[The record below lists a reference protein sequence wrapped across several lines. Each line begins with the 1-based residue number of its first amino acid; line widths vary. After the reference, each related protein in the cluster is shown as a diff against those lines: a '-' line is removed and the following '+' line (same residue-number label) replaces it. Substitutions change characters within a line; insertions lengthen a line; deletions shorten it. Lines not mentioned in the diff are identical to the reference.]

1 MALHVLTGDDESL
14 VLGAV
19 TELVHRLVG
28 DGDRSL
34 MVDDFSGDDYELRA
48 VIDAA
53 QTMPFLTDKRVVVAR
68 GIGRFTADDV
78 APLVAYLGDPLPST
92 ELVLVGGGG
101 RIPKSLLDAAKKC
114 GVTPT
119 NTSPPSSKRDRLLWI
134 EEQVAGT
141 GIHLDASALAL
152 IGGWMGEE
160 AGRLASVLETLES
173 TYGVTRKLTSAD
185 IEPFL
190 GDAGTVPPWDLTD
203 AIDRGDTS
211 LALALLTRMMQSRH
225 PLQLMAT
232 LHNHYVRLLKLDG
245 AEANTEQAVA
255 DVLGIKAGFPARK
268 AMDQY
273 RKLGGGGVARAI
285 DLLAQADLDLRGR
298 RELPEE
304 LVMEVLVARLSRL
317 GSGAGANSSSSR
329 RR

>member
-1 MALHVLTGDDESL
+1 MPQPS
-14 VLGAV
+14 
-19 TELVHRLVG
+19 RI
-28 DGDRSL
+28 
-34 MVDDFSGDDYELRA
+34 FS
-48 VIDAA
+48 
-53 QTMPFLTDKRVVVAR
+53 
-68 GIGRFTADDV
+68 
-78 APLVAYLGDPLPST
+78 AP
-92 ELVLVGGGG
+92 
-101 RIPKSLLDAAKKC
+101 
-114 GVTPT
+114 
-119 NTSPPSSKRDRLLWI
+119 
-134 EEQVAGT
+134 
-141 GIHLDASALAL
+141 
-152 IGGWMGEE
+152 
-160 AGRLASVLETLES
+160 
-173 TYGVTRKLTSAD
+173 
-185 IEPFL
+185 
-190 GDAGTVPPWDLTD
+190 
-203 AIDRGDTS
+203 

-273 RKLGGGGVARAI
+273 RRLGGGGVARAI

-317 GSGAGANSSSSR
+317 GSSAGASATSTR